1 MKAFI
6 RKSEDLEFRR
16 KLSKFDKLKPLQFKL
31 DREINLHM
39 EKGSKIQEMI
49 QLYIQIF
56 HLKLEKCLDW

>member
-39 EKGSKIQEMI
+39 EKGSKI
-49 QLYIQIF
+49 
-56 HLKLEKCLDW
+56 